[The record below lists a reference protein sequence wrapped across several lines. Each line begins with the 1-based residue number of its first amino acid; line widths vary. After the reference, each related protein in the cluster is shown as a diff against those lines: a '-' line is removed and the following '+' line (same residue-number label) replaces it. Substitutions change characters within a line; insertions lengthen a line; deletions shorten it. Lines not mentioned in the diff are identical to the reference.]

1 MDLELMSSLCMAN
14 WVIWT
19 KFFTDLLAL
28 VLAYAVSILTAIS
41 FTFFQGSERNTFTF
55 LSLCICHV
63 LMAKIFSF
71 QLLYHTCLIKLT
83 SLQVYHCTSL
93 IKLMNI
99 TSLQHNYN
107 VFQIDITPLYN
118 SITLFSFYPFT
129 DSFRF
134 WTSAFAIHFCFTRS
148 KVCCIFHLQLHME
161 HFEIATSF
169 RQLIQVHSHLIKI
182 QCFAPY
188 APTKLTVGFRKI
200 WHLLAPMK
208 TAMHD
213 VIKPV
218 MVYLSAKLVMRK
230 ILVALSPGN
239 SLNMALESP
248 KLLSHLLQFTNFQIV
263 PLLLE
268 NLAWFAEILS
278 ALVMSI
284 LLTVSQIHLAIM
296 FVTLQPRVAGSQTPE
311 EPQEHTL
318 FPPVSGTVISTFHHQ
333 QLPIHHHLITSQLT
347 SSSHNAITEV
357 SLESR
362 LVSSW
367 H

>member
-41 FTFFQGSERNTFTF
+41 FTFFQGSELNTFTF
-55 LSLCICHV
+55 ISLCLCHV

-83 SLQVYHCTSL
+83 SLQVYYCTSL
-93 IKLMNI
+93 IKLTNI

-107 VFQIDITPLYN
+107 VFQIDITSLYN

-129 DSFRF
+129 DSFTF
-134 WTSAFAIHFCFTRS
+134 STSAFAIYFCFTRS

-169 RQLIQVHSHLIKI
+169 RWLIQVHNHLIKI

-188 APTKLTVGFRKI
+188 APTKLTVVFSKI
-200 WHLLAPMK
+200 WHLLALMK

-218 MVYLSAKLVMRK
+218 MVYLSAKLVMWK
-230 ILVALSPGN
+230 FW
-239 SLNMALESP
+239 SLYHLEIPSTMAQESP

-263 PLLLE
+263 LLLLE
-268 NLAWFAEILS
+268 NLASFAEILF

-284 LLTVSQIHLAIM
+284 LFTVSEIHLVIM
-296 FVTLQPRVAGSQTPE
+296 FVTLQSRVAGSQTPE
-311 EPQEHTL
+311 EPQEHAL
-318 FPPVSGTVISTFHHQ
+318 STCVWHCHLHFSPSATTHPSSPHHITTHLLVPQ
-333 QLPIHHHLITSQLT
+333 RHHW
-347 SSSHNAITEV
+347 
-357 SLESR
+357 SL
-362 LVSSW
+362 SW
-367 H
+367 IKSCL

>member
-41 FTFFQGSERNTFTF
+41 FTFFQGSELNTFTF
-55 LSLCICHV
+55 ISLCLCHV

-93 IKLMNI
+93 IKLTNI

-107 VFQIDITPLYN
+107 MFQIDITSLYN

-129 DSFRF
+129 DSFTF
-134 WTSAFAIHFCFTRS
+134 STSAFAIYFCFTRS

-169 RQLIQVHSHLIKI
+169 RWLIQVHNHLIKI

-188 APTKLTVGFRKI
+188 APTKLTVVFSKI
-200 WHLLAPMK
+200 WHLLALMK

-230 ILVALSPGN
+230 FWSLYHLEIPSTWHRNRQNCYPTCSSLRTSKSSFCYWKILLRLQKSYLH
-239 SLNMALESP
+239 SLCRSC
-248 KLLSHLLQFTNFQIV
+248 LLFQK
-263 PLLLE
+263 
-268 NLAWFAEILS
+268 
-278 ALVMSI
+278 SI
-284 LLTVSQIHLAIM
+284 L
-296 FVTLQPRVAGSQTPE
+296 
-311 EPQEHTL
+311 
-318 FPPVSGTVISTFHHQ
+318 
-333 QLPIHHHLITSQLT
+333 
-347 SSSHNAITEV
+347 
-357 SLESR
+357 
-362 LVSSW
+362 W
-367 H
+367 